1 MYEILILIK
10 GYSIDH
16 VNKLYLTLNTF
27 IGKGIKCNI
36 EKSFFGKTKMQY
48 LLFWVTYNGV
58 KPKKKKIEFIT
69 NMAPP
74 NSRKEV
80 RKFIGVVN
88 NY

>member
-36 EKSFFGKTKMQY
+36 EKSFFRKTKMDY
-48 LLFWVTYNGV
+48 LGFWVTRDV
-58 KPKKKKIEFIT
+58 IKPIDKK
-69 NMAPP
+69 
-74 NSRKEV
+74 
-80 RKFIGVVN
+80 
-88 NY
+88 